1 MLQLYKKIAVYLL
14 FALISAFNGAFSQ
27 NMPAQMQLT
36 NGGTMLKTGGK
47 DLGGLYDESIIR
59 TVELTFAESNWWT
72 LLTQNYSTKT
82 DLMGTMTVD
91 GQSFQKVG
99 VRFKGQ
105 TSYNTGTSQK
115 KSFNITLDAQ
125 IADQNWLGYKTLN
138 LNNAFEDKSFMR
150 EVLYLKQIRKHI
162 PAAQA
167 NYVQLKING
176 ADWGIYANV
185 QQLDKQFIREWF
197 QNDNGTRWRADVTT
211 TGTGGPGGPPGGG
224 WGDGTA
230 AVNYLGS
237 DTTAYQKYYTLKS
250 STRSKPW
257 EDLVQA
263 TDVLNNTASGSR
275 EANYPNVLDID
286 RILWHL
292 ASEDLFSDDDS
303 YIYKGKMDYYLYW
316 DKETGRLLS
325 HEYDGNSVMK
335 SSTATW
341 SPFYNETKVNYPLM
355 NKILAVPAYRQRYL
369 AHLRTLMKDAFD
381 PVTIG
386 AQIDSYFNLIKDPIN
401 ADPKKLMTY
410 SAFTSE
416 IQVLKN
422 FVTAR
427 RTSLLSNS
435 EVNRTGIT
443 LSNAVV
449 TSDLGAGKAPA
460 PLKPAQVTVQA
471 AGNTQ
476 TVKLY
481 FGSGLHGR
489 FSQATMYDDGQHND
503 GAAGDLVFG
512 AEIPGYGAGSYV
524 RYYFEGIAQDGYNTA
539 TYLPEGAEHE
549 VYVYQVAVQAVSGTT
564 VVINELMAQNTNTVA
579 DEVGEYEDWIE
590 LFNTTANPVDL
601 SGYFLTDKADNLEKW
616 TFPSGSIIPANGYM
630 IVWADENG
638 SQGALH
644 ANFKLSA
651 SGEAVIL
658 SDPAK
663 QVVDQVTFGAQE
675 ANKSYARNPNGTGP
689 FGIQTATFNKDN
701 TSITA
706 IQNEPL
712 SRFEL
717 DAYPNPVHDQLNVWV
732 KSTSNKPIALKL
744 YNVLGQ
750 MVWEGE
756 TQDRLMVNV
765 AHLPS
770 GLYILKSPTHQ
781 QKVLV
786 VR

>member
-1 MLQLYKKIAVYLL
+1 
-14 FALISAFNGAFSQ
+14 
-27 NMPAQMQLT
+27 MQFT
-36 NGGTMLKTGGK
+36 SGGTMLKTGGR

-59 TVELTFAESNWWT
+59 TIELNFSESNWWA
-72 LLTQNYSTKT
+72 LLTQNYASKT
-82 DLMGTMTVD
+82 DLIGTMTVG
-91 GQSFQKVG
+91 GQTFQKVG

-125 IADQNWLGYKTLN
+125 VEDQNWLGYKTLN
-138 LNNAFEDKSFMR
+138 LNNAFDDHSFMR

-167 NYVQLKING
+167 NYVKLMING
-176 ADWGIYANV
+176 VDWGIYANV
-185 QQLDKQFIREWF
+185 QQLDKAFIREWF
-197 QNDNGTRWRADVTT
+197 RNDNGTRWRADAPT
-211 TGTGGPGGPPGGG
+211 TGTGGPGGPGGGG

-230 AVNYLGS
+230 AINYLGT

-250 STRSKPW
+250 TKRSKPW

-263 TDVLNNTASGSR
+263 AATLNNTTLTDR
-275 EANYPNVLDID
+275 TTQYPVSLDVD

-316 DKETGRLLS
+316 DKETGRLLT

-335 SSTATW
+335 SNTSSW

-355 NKILAVPAYRQRYL
+355 NKVLAVPAYRQRYL

-381 PVTIG
+381 PVSIG
-386 AQIDSYFNLIKDPIN
+386 AQIDTYFNLIKEPIN
-401 ADPKKLMTY
+401 ADPKKRMTY
-410 SAFTSE
+410 TAFTNE

-422 FVTAR
+422 FVNNR
-427 RTSLLSNS
+427 RTALLANA
-435 EVNRTGIT
+435 EVSRTGIT
-443 LSNAVV
+443 LDGVTL

-460 PLKPAQVTVQA
+460 PLKPARITVRA
-471 AGNTQ
+471 TGNA
-476 TVKLY
+476 KGINLY
-481 FGSGLHGR
+481 FGNGLEGT
-489 FSQATMYDDGQHND
+489 FTQVAMVDDGLHND
-503 GAAGDLVFG
+503 GAAGDQVYG
-512 AEIPGYGAGSYV
+512 AEIPGYGAGSCV
-524 RYYFEGIAQDGYNTA
+524 RYYFEGIANDGFQTA

-549 VYVYQVAVQAVSGTT
+549 LYVYQVPIQAISATT
-564 VVINELMAQNTNTVA
+564 VVINELMAQNTKTVA

-590 LFNTTANPVDL
+590 LYNTTNSNIDL
-601 SGYFLTDKADNLEKW
+601 SGYFLTDKEDNIGKW
-616 TFPSGSIIPANGYM
+616 TLPNGTIIPANGYL

-663 QVVDQVTFGAQE
+663 QIVDQVTFGVQE
-675 ANKSYARNPNGTGP
+675 ADKSYARNPNGIGNFVIQNPTFKNDNTGT
-689 FGIQTATFNKDN
+689 TATQ
-701 TSITA
+701 T
-706 IQNEPL
+706 EPIA
-712 SRFEL
+712 RFQL
-717 DAYPNPVHDQLNVWV
+717 ATYPNPVRDQLHV
-732 KSTSNKPIALKL
+732 KVQSVSNKPVALKL
-744 YNVLGQ
+744 YNILGQ
-750 MVWEGE
+750 MVWQGE
-756 TQDRLMVNV
+756 AQDQILVN
-765 AHLPS
+765 LSGFPT
-770 GLYILKSPTHQ
+770 GLYILRSPSHQ
-781 QKVLV
+781 QKVMV